1 MSEENVEIVRRLFE
15 AVGRHDTEAVLSAYD
30 PNVEIDFSKGP
41 LGSLMGDKV
50 YRGHDGLRRMDRDR
64 YLDFASFEDDCQE
77 LIDAGQRVISL
88 VITRGRGRS
97 SGVDS
102 EFRQYGVWTIRDD
115 KIARI
120 DWFYSR
126 EEALKA
132 AGLSE

>member
-15 AVGRHDTEAVLSAYD
+15 AVGRHDTEAVLSTYD
-30 PNVEIDFSKGP
+30 PNVEFDFSGGP

-50 YRGHDGLRRMDRDR
+50 YRGHDGMRKWVRDR
-64 YLDFASFEDDCQE
+64 YEDWENLEDDCQE
-77 LIDAGQRVISL
+77 LIDAGQRVIAL

-97 SGVDS
+97 SGIDT
-102 EFRQYGVWTIRDD
+102 EIRQYGVWTIRDD
-115 KIARI
+115 KIVRV

-126 EEALKA
+126 EEALEA